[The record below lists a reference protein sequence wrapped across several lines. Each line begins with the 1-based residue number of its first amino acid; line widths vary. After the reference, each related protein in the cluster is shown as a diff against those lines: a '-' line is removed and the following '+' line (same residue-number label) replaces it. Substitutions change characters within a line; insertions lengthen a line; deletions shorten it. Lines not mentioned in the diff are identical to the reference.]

1 MAAFSPIIDVWLR
14 SSVFFEAV
22 SCQQV
27 SGFNTH
33 TQKNVFL
40 LLNCGPWNENC
51 VRNVEAIGGGI
62 VMQMLCKWATLQ
74 PKCALDF
81 ILINLRF
88 CLAFASLRPA
98 HSVCKWGGGFL
109 WGSLFWPPSRLE
121 TDLPARGR
129 WCPLN
134 GNGRGRFTHN
144 QQTFDSVRF
153 PVFELH
159 FSFCVRRDFF
169 VRAIWRQL
177 KHLHCSTEEVDYLFT
192 TFLRLFCIIYCF
204 GFLKLRFLIYIGG
217 NTKGFDFEMK
227 KKNQPIFYNNI
238 FPHRP
243 GRFFSKFLRVPPP
256 PPPPP
261 PPVVLF
267 QMVQGRQQ
275 CMTTSVKTEFI
286 QIKSRND
293 NKERQWHDR
302 GSGTTYPC
310 LGSFNGGSI
319 MITFR
324 LKLYVIGCFC
334 LSFSLSLFL
343 CVLLQKQGGNQQS
356 ISADDEGK
364 EKGAT
369 ATVAAAGGAR
379 GN

>member
-1 MAAFSPIIDVWLR
+1 MKIVYGTLRRSAGALSCKCYANEPRCSPNAHLI
-14 SSVFFEAV
+14 SSW
-22 SCQQV
+22 STC
-27 SGFNTH
+27 
-33 TQKNVFL
+33 
-40 LLNCGPWNENC
+40 
-51 VRNVEAIGGGI
+51 
-62 VMQMLCKWATLQ
+62 
-74 PKCALDF
+74 
-81 ILINLRF
+81 
-88 CLAFASLRPA
+88 AFASLLPRFGRLIPYVNEAGVFFEEASSGPRPA
-98 HSVCKWGGGFL
+98 WRLICPQEGVDAPSMETAVGGSRIINKRLTRFVFQFSNCISL
-109 WGSLFWPPSRLE
+109 SACAEISLCAPSDGSWNISIVPRRRLIIY
-121 TDLPARGR
+121 LLR
-129 WCPLN
+129 
-134 GNGRGRFTHN
+134 
-144 QQTFDSVRF
+144 
-153 PVFELH
+153 
-159 FSFCVRRDFF
+159 FCVCFALFIVLAFWNCVSWFISEETQRDL
-169 VRAIWRQL
+169 IL
-177 KHLHCSTEEVDYLFT
+177 KW
-192 TFLRLFCIIYCF
+192 
-204 GFLKLRFLIYIGG
+204 
-217 NTKGFDFEMK
+217 K
-227 KKNQPIFYNNI
+227 KKQTIFYNNI

-243 GRFFSKFLRVPPP
+243 GRFFSKFLRVPP